1 MEFNLKMSENLC
13 QLCEKN
19 EKYPE
24 FILRC
29 GHKFHK
35 VCVFRKQ
42 YENIKCPICGTNFG
56 KSQICEIV
64 LCKAREEDLW
74 NYDELEAFFEEVEK
88 YSESETI
95 VIHFDKNLLETAIRL
110 GFNFNDD
117 YNNILTNILIYICK
131 NDLVHKLNI
140 LFELG
145 LEFNNGSVIWR
156 TCISYAISHKAFGIL
171 EKFNTSQFKL
181 EDYYYNFNFRMI
193 KWLLGKGFDINQK
206 FGKRIIHN
214 SCEMIDID
222 AINLLL
228 HNGAEIE
235 VKDYSGFSPF
245 HLIVNRFR
253 EEFSSNFRRKSK
265 NIIQVLEHFL
275 DLGADIESVNEKNE
289 TPLFT
294 AIEKQ
299 SPTLVAF
306 LLSKGANI
314 NAQKIKENG
323 LICCYLL
330 DIYKTFKESQ
340 SEYIKD
346 YQMDINEKD
355 SEGQNC
361 LHKLMV
367 YKFEAKYVEIM
378 IKNGADVNCQDL
390 KGNTPLHSLSL
401 ITNYSHQ
408 KFELLIRNGANA
420 CLKNAEGETALV
432 KFLCLKDKKDKS
444 Y

>member
-1 MEFNLKMSENLC
+1 MSKDLC
-13 QLCEKN
+13 QFCEKN
-19 EKYPE
+19 EKDPE
-24 FILRC
+24 FISRC
-29 GHKFHK
+29 GHKFHE
-35 VCVFRKQ
+35 VCVVRKQ
-42 YENIKCPICGTNFG
+42 SANIKCPVCGTNFS
-56 KSQICEIV
+56 KSQMSEIV

-74 NYDELEAFFEEVEK
+74 NYDELEVFFEEVEK
-88 YSESETI
+88 YWNLETRI
-95 VIHFDKNLLETAIRL
+95 IHFDKNLLETAIRL
-110 GFNFNDD
+110 GFNLKDVYDD
-117 YNNILTNILIYICK
+117 ININILRYICK

-145 LEFNNGSVIWR
+145 LEFNKETAIWK
-156 TCISYAISHKAFGIL
+156 TFFNYAINCNAFCIL
-171 EKFNTSQFKL
+171 EKLITPQFQL
-181 EDYYYNFNFRMI
+181 ENSYYNFDFRMI
-193 KWLLGKGFDINQK
+193 KWLLEKGIDINQNLGESK
-206 FGKRIIHN
+206 NRIIHKA
-214 SCEMIDID
+214 CEMIDID

-228 HNGAEIE
+228 DNGAEIE

-245 HLIVNRFR
+245 HIIVKRFR
-253 EEFSSNFRRKSK
+253 EEFSSNLRRISK
-265 NIIQVLEHFL
+265 TVIQVLERFL
-275 DLGADIESVNEKNE
+275 DLRADIESVNEKNE

-330 DIYKTFKESQ
+330 EIYKTSKESQ

-361 LHKLMV
+361 LHKLMDN
-367 YKFEAKYVEIM
+367 KFEAKYVEIM

-390 KGNTPLHSLSL
+390 KGNTPLHLLSL
-401 ITNYSHQ
+401 ITNYDHQ
-408 KFELLIRNGANA
+408 KFRFLIRYGANA
-420 CLKNAEGETALV
+420 FLKNAEGETALV
-432 KFLCLKDKKDKS
+432 KFLCLNDNKDKS
-444 Y
+444 